1 MLINAGDP
9 RQWTYLRNLGK
20 KGKKKT
26 LIAIK
31 KILHKY
37 WKLIQFLSQIDVR
50 AIYLEPKKKAP
61 N

>member
-9 RQWTYLRNLGK
+9 RQWTYLRNLEK
-20 KGKKKT
+20 KKKKKT

>member
-9 RQWTYLRNLGK
+9 RQWTYLRNLEK
-20 KGKKKT
+20 KEKKKT